1 MRTVMYQAIHI
12 TKKTSTP
19 SVWPM
24 VVVLMLLPALLCAQQ
39 LTVSAPSRVA
49 AGENFRIAYKV
60 NTQDVSNFNSGLRST
75 DVVEIVAGPYTSSQS
90 SFQMVNG
97 HTTSSSSITYTYTL
111 YAVKNGTYNIP
122 AATIKVGGKTVSSAP
137 AKITVAGTARSNS
150 NGAPRMHG
158 DDSAEGQARQAGTHI
173 SGSDLFIKVSANKH
187 RVFEQEPILLTYKVY
202 TLVDLTQLEGK
213 MPDLTGFHTQEIP
226 LPQQKSFHVENV
238 NGKNYRCVTWSQ
250 YVMYPQMTGKLEIPS
265 ITFKG
270 IVVQQNRNVDPLEAF
285 FNGGSGYIEVK
296 REIKAP
302 GVTIQVDP
310 LPNRPAGFSGGVG
323 RFTLSAQLENSTVK
337 AGNPLKLRVVVGGVG
352 NLKLIKQPVVTFPKD
367 FDTYDAKV
375 TDKTKLTTN
384 GLEGNMIYDFLAV
397 PRNQGS
403 YTIPPIELT
412 YYDTAAK
419 AYKTVKSQPLQVTV
433 EAGDG
438 KTGDVVDYSQQKAKD
453 IRPIKTGKA
462 SFENISNFFF
472 GTTAYGLCILLPL
485 VAFVVL
491 LIVFRKRAIDN
502 ADLGKMRGKK
512 ANKVATKRLRKAKE
526 LMNGNR
532 QGEFYDEVL
541 RALWGYVGDKLNM
554 PVEQLSREN
563 ISDKLSQRGV
573 DETTVEKFISALDEC
588 EFERYAP
595 GDATGN
601 MNKTFTSA
609 MTAIMEIEN
618 MMKKN
623 RRSASRS
630 SARSFM
636 LALLFLLLAMP
647 AGAVSKQE
655 ADEAYKKGQYQLAI
669 KHYQQL
675 LNEGGYSAEIY
686 YNLGNAYFRTDNI
699 TQAMLSYERAR
710 LLAPGDQDIRFNL
723 EFARSKTID
732 KITPQS
738 EMFFVTW
745 YHSLVNLF
753 SVDTWACTAV
763 GSICLVVVLLLVYLF
778 ASRMVLRK
786 VGFYGAVCLLL
797 LFGLSNLF
805 AYQQRQLL
813 TERRGAIV
821 VAPTVV
827 VKKTPSAGST
837 DEFVIHEGTRVD
849 ITDKTIAGWRAV
861 RIADGRE
868 GWVLEKQIE
877 EI

>member
-1 MRTVMYQAIHI
+1 MKAFTISSHPFLQKTLCLVLLACLIAGCVAIGGGNQTAFAESAELSPADLYEKNVNSTVGITISGETSSRYGYGYTYQASGSGFII
-12 TKKTSTP
+12 TTDGYI
-19 SVWPM
+19 
-24 VVVLMLLPALLCAQQ
+24 
-39 LTVSAPSRVA
+39 LTNYHV
-49 AGENFRIAYKV
+49 
-60 NTQDVSNFNSGLRST
+60 
-75 DVVEIVAGPYTSSQS
+75 
-90 SFQMVNG
+90 
-97 HTTSSSSITYTYTL
+97 
-111 YAVKNGTYNIP
+111 
-122 AATIKVGGKTVSSAP
+122 
-137 AKITVAGTARSNS
+137 
-150 NGAPRMHG
+150 
-158 DDSAEGQARQAGTHI
+158 I
-173 SGSDLFIKVSANKH
+173 SGSKAVTVA
-187 RVFEQEPILLTYKVY
+187 TY
-202 TLVDLTQLEGK
+202 D
-213 MPDLTGFHTQEIP
+213 H
-226 LPQQKSFHVENV
+226 N
-238 NGKNYRCVTWSQ
+238 
-250 YVMYPQMTGKLEIPS
+250 
-265 ITFKG
+265 
-270 IVVQQNRNVDPLEAF
+270 
-285 FNGGSGYIEVK
+285 
-296 REIKAP
+296 
-302 GVTIQVDP
+302 
-310 LPNRPAGFSGGVG
+310 
-323 RFTLSAQLENSTVK
+323 
-337 AGNPLKLRVVVGGVG
+337 
-352 NLKLIKQPVVTFPKD
+352 
-367 FDTYDAKV
+367 TYDAKV

>member
-1 MRTVMYQAIHI
+1 
-12 TKKTSTP
+12 
-19 SVWPM
+19 M
-24 VVVLMLLPALLCAQQ
+24 VVVLMLLPTLLCAQQ

-158 DDSAEGQARQAGTHI
+158 DESAEGQARQAGTHI
-173 SGSDLFIKVSANKH
+173 SGNDLFIKVSANKH

-323 RFTLSAQLENSTVK
+323 RFTLTAQLENSTVK

-352 NLKLIKQPVVTFPKD
+352 NLKLIKQPVVAFPKD

-472 GTTAYGLCILLPL
+472 GTTAYALCILLPL

-630 SARSFM
+630 SVRSFM

-675 LNEGGYSAEIY
+675 LSEGGYSAEIY

-732 KITPQS
+732 KIAPQS

-821 VAPTVV
+821 LAPTVV

>member
-1 MRTVMYQAIHI
+1 
-12 TKKTSTP
+12 
-19 SVWPM
+19 M
-24 VVVLMLLPALLCAQQ
+24 VVVLMLLPTLLCAQQ

-173 SGSDLFIKVSANKH
+173 SGNDLFIKVSANKH

-310 LPNRPAGFSGGVG
+310 LPDRPAGFSGGVG
-323 RFTLSAQLENSTVK
+323 RFTLTAQLEASTVK

-352 NLKLIKQPVVTFPKD
+352 NLKLIKQPVVAFPKD

-397 PRNQGS
+397 PRNQGT

-623 RRSASRS
+623 RRSSSRS
-630 SARSFM
+630 SVRSFM

>member
-1 MRTVMYQAIHI
+1 
-12 TKKTSTP
+12 
-19 SVWPM
+19 M
-24 VVVLMLLPALLCAQQ
+24 VVVLMLLPTLLCAQQ

-137 AKITVAGTARSNS
+137 AKITVSGTARSNS

-173 SGSDLFIKVSANKH
+173 SGNDLFIKVSANKH

-226 LPQQKSFHVENV
+226 LPQQKSFHVEHV

-296 REIKAP
+296 REIKAA

-323 RFTLSAQLENSTVK
+323 RFTLTAQLEASTVK

-630 SARSFM
+630 SVRSFM
-636 LALLFLLLAMP
+636 LALLFLMLTVP

-821 VAPTVV
+821 VVPTVV

-861 RIADGRE
+861 RTADGRE

>member
-1 MRTVMYQAIHI
+1 
-12 TKKTSTP
+12 
-19 SVWPM
+19 M
-24 VVVLMLLPALLCAQQ
+24 VVVLMLLPTLLCAQQ

-173 SGSDLFIKVSANKH
+173 SGNDLFIKVSANKH

-323 RFTLSAQLENSTVK
+323 RFTLTAQLEASTVK

-352 NLKLIKQPVVTFPKD
+352 NLKLIKQPVVAFPKD

-623 RRSASRS
+623 RRSSSRS

-732 KITPQS
+732 KIAPQS

>member
-1 MRTVMYQAIHI
+1 
-12 TKKTSTP
+12 
-19 SVWPM
+19 M
-24 VVVLMLLPALLCAQQ
+24 VVVLMLLPTLLCAQQ

-173 SGSDLFIKVSANKH
+173 SGNDLFIKVSANKH

-323 RFTLSAQLENSTVK
+323 RFTLSAQLEASTVK

-352 NLKLIKQPVVTFPKD
+352 NLKLIKQPVVAFPKD

-397 PRNQGS
+397 PRNQGT

-623 RRSASRS
+623 RRSSSRS
-630 SARSFM
+630 SVRSFM

>member
-1 MRTVMYQAIHI
+1 
-12 TKKTSTP
+12 
-19 SVWPM
+19 M
-24 VVVLMLLPALLCAQQ
+24 VVVLMLLPTLLCAQQ

-173 SGSDLFIKVSANKH
+173 SGNDLFIKVSANKH

-323 RFTLSAQLENSTVK
+323 RFTLTAQLENSTVK

-352 NLKLIKQPVVTFPKD
+352 NLKLIKQPVVAFPKD

-472 GTTAYGLCILLPL
+472 GTTAYALCILLPL

-630 SARSFM
+630 SVRSFM

-675 LNEGGYSAEIY
+675 LSEGGYSAEIY

-732 KITPQS
+732 KIAPQS

>member
-1 MRTVMYQAIHI
+1 
-12 TKKTSTP
+12 
-19 SVWPM
+19 M
-24 VVVLMLLPALLCAQQ
+24 VVVLMLLPTLLCAQQ

-173 SGSDLFIKVSANKH
+173 SGNDLFIKVSANKH

-323 RFTLSAQLENSTVK
+323 RFTLSAQLEASTVK

-352 NLKLIKQPVVTFPKD
+352 NLKLIKQPVVAFPKD

-472 GTTAYGLCILLPL
+472 GTTAYALCILLPL

-630 SARSFM
+630 SVRSFM

-655 ADEAYKKGQYQLAI
+655 ADEAYKKGQYQQAI

>member
-1 MRTVMYQAIHI
+1 
-12 TKKTSTP
+12 
-19 SVWPM
+19 M
-24 VVVLMLLPALLCAQQ
+24 VVVLMLLPTLLCAQQ
-39 LTVSAPSRVA
+39 LTVSAPSRVS

-173 SGSDLFIKVSANKH
+173 SGNDLFIKVSANKH

-310 LPNRPAGFSGGVG
+310 LPDRPAGFSGGVG
-323 RFTLSAQLENSTVK
+323 RFTLSAQLEASTVK

-352 NLKLIKQPVVTFPKD
+352 NLKLIKQPVVAFPKD

-397 PRNQGS
+397 PRNQGT

-472 GTTAYGLCILLPL
+472 GTTAYVLCILLPL

-595 GDATGN
+595 GDAAGN

-623 RRSASRS
+623 RRSSSRS
-630 SARSFM
+630 SVRSFM
-636 LALLFLLLAMP
+636 LALLFLMLTVP

-655 ADEAYKKGQYQLAI
+655 ADEDYKKGQYQLAI

-686 YNLGNAYFRTDNI
+686 YNLGNAYFRTDSI

-732 KITPQS
+732 KIAPQS

>member
-1 MRTVMYQAIHI
+1 
-12 TKKTSTP
+12 
-19 SVWPM
+19 M
-24 VVVLMLLPALLCAQQ
+24 VVVLMLLPTLLCAQQ

-173 SGSDLFIKVSANKH
+173 SGNDLFIKVSANKH

-270 IVVQQNRNVDPLEAF
+270 IVVQQNRNVDPFEAF

-323 RFTLSAQLENSTVK
+323 RFTLTAQLEASTVK

-352 NLKLIKQPVVTFPKD
+352 NLKLIKQPVVAFPKD
-367 FDTYDAKV
+367 FDTYDAKI

-630 SARSFM
+630 SVRSFM

-732 KITPQS
+732 KIAPQS

>member
-1 MRTVMYQAIHI
+1 
-12 TKKTSTP
+12 
-19 SVWPM
+19 M
-24 VVVLMLLPALLCAQQ
+24 VVVLMLLPTLLCAQQ

-173 SGSDLFIKVSANKH
+173 SGNDLFIKVSANKH

-270 IVVQQNRNVDPLEAF
+270 IVVQQNRNVDPFEAF

-323 RFTLSAQLENSTVK
+323 RFTLSAQLEASTVK

-352 NLKLIKQPVVTFPKD
+352 NLKLIKQPVVAFPKD

-397 PRNQGS
+397 PRNQGT

-472 GTTAYGLCILLPL
+472 GTTAYALCILLPL

-623 RRSASRS
+623 RRSSSRS
-630 SARSFM
+630 SVRSFM

>member
-1 MRTVMYQAIHI
+1 
-12 TKKTSTP
+12 
-19 SVWPM
+19 M

>member
-1 MRTVMYQAIHI
+1 MYQAIHI